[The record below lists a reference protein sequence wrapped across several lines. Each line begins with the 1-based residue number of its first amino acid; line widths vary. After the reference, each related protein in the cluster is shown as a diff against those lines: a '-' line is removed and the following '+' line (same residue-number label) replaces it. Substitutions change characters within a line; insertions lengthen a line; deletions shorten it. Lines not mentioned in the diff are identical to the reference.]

1 MASACVTLLTLYSQN
16 VSSGASV
23 NSWSSVR
30 RTTILITYLYLK
42 QNDVE
47 EGRSCKYLKRSGDG
61 WWAGPGHFLVLYPV
75 APSFTSFQCW
85 GWEKLVQEECSPAHG
100 QQLMSSLGCLWGL
113 GLIRC
118 PAFLPRWEMWQCE
131 TRKWSSDQSEKL
143 ENNKPALLLLLWA
156 CFCCCLF
163 LS

>member
-1 MASACVTLLTLYSQN
+1 MMS
-16 VSSGASV
+16 
-23 NSWSSVR
+23 
-30 RTTILITYLYLK
+30 RTRA
-42 QNDVE
+42 D
-47 EGRSCKYLKRSGDG
+47 
-61 WWAGPGHFLVLYPV
+61 FLALYPV

-85 GWEKLVQEECSPAHG
+85 GWEKLVQEECSPADG

-143 ENNKPALLLLLWA
+143 ENNNKPALLLLLWVCGCVA
-156 CFCCCLF
+156 CFWVKYPYRF
-163 LS
+163 LSGTRQSWTGKKSCQRRNRTASTKPLNKIICLVNVS